1 MIIIGFSFIFT
12 FIDKRKDLIYNI
24 IMENVMSKIK
34 KIFAICIISLMSLN
48 LISCSGEQIEST
60 NENKNVENVIG
71 ESANNTNTIH
81 ISLED
86 LLKEYYMTGLKKGD
100 VAPDFS
106 IKTNKGT
113 TFTLSE
119 QKGKKV
125 VVAFFA
131 TWCGPCMQEFPEKNR
146 LHNDMKD
153 VVFIEISD
161 EDEDTINEFLK
172 SNGFDLIVG
181 HDFEDDVMM
190 KYGIPFIPA
199 TFIVDKN
206 GVIQE
211 TFQGANSYDTYKAA
225 LESIN

>member
-1 MIIIGFSFIFT
+1 MYKF
-12 FIDKRKDLIYNI
+12 
-24 IMENVMSKIK
+24 K
-34 KIFAICIISLMSLN
+34 KIFAICIISIISINLMSCGAN
-48 LISCSGEQIEST
+48 QVEK
-60 NENKNVENVIG
+60 NNKETNVEMSVE
-71 ESANNTNTIH
+71 ESSEQTNTNHLT
-81 ISLED
+81 LED
-86 LLKEYYMTGLKKGD
+86 LLKEYGMARLKKGD
-100 VAPDFS
+100 IAPDFS

-161 EDEDTINEFLK
+161 EDEDTVNEFLK
-172 SNGFDLIVG
+172 TNGFDLTVG
-181 HDFEDDVMM
+181 HDLDDSVTM
-190 KYGIPFIPA
+190 KYGIQFIPA
-199 TFIVDKN
+199 TFIIDSN

-211 TFQGANSYDTYKAA
+211 TFTGANSYDTYKAA
-225 LESIN
+225 LESIS

>member
-1 MIIIGFSFIFT
+1 MYKF
-12 FIDKRKDLIYNI
+12 
-24 IMENVMSKIK
+24 K
-34 KIFAICIISLMSLN
+34 KIFAICIISIISINLMSCGAN
-48 LISCSGEQIEST
+48 QVEK
-60 NENKNVENVIG
+60 NNKETNVEMSVE
-71 ESANNTNTIH
+71 ESSENTNTFH
-81 ISLED
+81 LTLED
-86 LLKEYYMTGLKKGD
+86 LLKEYGMGGLKKGE

-161 EDEDTINEFLK
+161 EDEDTVNEFLK
-172 SNGFDLIVG
+172 TNGFDLTVG
-181 HDFEDDVMM
+181 HDLDDSVTM
-190 KYGIPFIPA
+190 KYGIQFIPA
-199 TFIVDKN
+199 TFIVDSN

-211 TFQGANSYDTYKAA
+211 IFSGANSYDTYKAA
-225 LESIN
+225 IESVN

>member
-1 MIIIGFSFIFT
+1 MCKF
-12 FIDKRKDLIYNI
+12 
-24 IMENVMSKIK
+24 K
-34 KIFAICIISLMSLN
+34 KIFAICIISIISFHLMSCGDSKVAN
-48 LISCSGEQIEST
+48 GSKEVK
-60 NENKNVENVIG
+60 NENAVE
-71 ESANNTNTIH
+71 ETSEQTNTIH
-81 ISLED
+81 LTLED
-86 LLKEYYMTGLKKGD
+86 LLKEYGMAGLKKGD
-100 VAPDFS
+100 IAPDFS

-161 EDEDTINEFLK
+161 EDEDTVNEFLK
-172 SNGFDLIVG
+172 TNGFDLTVG
-181 HDFEDDVMM
+181 HDLDDSVTM
-190 KYGIPFIPA
+190 KYGIQFIPA
-199 TFIVDKN
+199 TFIIDST

-211 TFQGANSYDTYKAA
+211 TFAGANTYDTYKAA

>member
-1 MIIIGFSFIFT
+1 MI
-12 FIDKRKDLIYNI
+12 KN
-24 IMENVMSKIK
+24 IK

-190 KYGIPFIPA
+190 KYGIQFIPA

>member
-1 MIIIGFSFIFT
+1 MYKF
-12 FIDKRKDLIYNI
+12 
-24 IMENVMSKIK
+24 K
-34 KIFAICIISLMSLN
+34 KIFAICIISIISFYLMSCGTN
-48 LISCSGEQIEST
+48 VSNTVEETSEQ
-60 NENKNVENVIG
+60 
-71 ESANNTNTIH
+71 TNTIH
-81 ISLED
+81 LTLED
-86 LLKEYYMTGLKKGD
+86 LLKEYGMAGLKKGD
-100 VAPDFS
+100 IAPDFS

-161 EDEDTINEFLK
+161 EDEDTVNNFLK
-172 SNGFDLIVG
+172 TNGFDLTVG
-181 HDFEDDVMM
+181 HDLDDSVTM
-190 KYGIPFIPA
+190 KYGIQFIPA
-199 TFIVDKN
+199 TFIVDSN

-211 TFQGANSYDTYKAA
+211 TFAGANSYDTYKAA

>member
-1 MIIIGFSFIFT
+1 M

-24 IMENVMSKIK
+24 IMKNVMSKIK
-34 KIFAICIISLMSLN
+34 KIFALCIISIISFNLMSCGNDALKN
-48 LISCSGEQIEST
+48 NNNET
-60 NENKNVENVIG
+60 NAKSNVE
-71 ESANNTNTIH
+71 ETSDQTNTIH
-81 ISLED
+81 LTLED
-86 LLKEYYMTGLKKGD
+86 LLKEYGMAGLKKGD
-100 VAPDFS
+100 IAPDFS

-161 EDEDTINEFLK
+161 EDEDTVNDFLK
-172 SNGFDLIVG
+172 TNGFDLTVG
-181 HDFEDDVMM
+181 HDLDDSVTM
-190 KYGIPFIPA
+190 KYGIQFIPA
-199 TFIVDKN
+199 TFIVDTN

-211 TFQGANSYDTYKAA
+211 TFSGANSYDTYKAA
-225 LESIN
+225 LESIS

>member
-1 MIIIGFSFIFT
+1 MYKF
-12 FIDKRKDLIYNI
+12 
-24 IMENVMSKIK
+24 K
-34 KIFAICIISLMSLN
+34 KIFAICIISIISFNLMSCGAN
-48 LISCSGEQIEST
+48 QVEK
-60 NENKNVENVIG
+60 NNKETNVEMSVE
-71 ESANNTNTIH
+71 ESSENTNTIH
-81 ISLED
+81 LTLED
-86 LLKEYYMTGLKKGD
+86 LLKEYGMAGLKKGD
-100 VAPDFS
+100 IAPDFS

-161 EDEDTINEFLK
+161 EDEDTVNEFLK
-172 SNGFDLIVG
+172 TNGFDLTVG
-181 HDFEDDVMM
+181 HDLDDSVTM
-190 KYGIPFIPA
+190 KYGIQFIPA
-199 TFIVDKN
+199 TFIVDTN

-211 TFQGANSYDTYKAA
+211 TFTGANSYDTYKAA
-225 LESIN
+225 IESVN

>member
-1 MIIIGFSFIFT
+1 MYKF
-12 FIDKRKDLIYNI
+12 
-24 IMENVMSKIK
+24 K
-34 KIFAICIISLMSLN
+34 KIFAICIISIISINLMSCGAN
-48 LISCSGEQIEST
+48 QVEK
-60 NENKNVENVIG
+60 NNKETNVEMSVE
-71 ESANNTNTIH
+71 ESSENTNTIH
-81 ISLED
+81 LTLED
-86 LLKEYYMTGLKKGD
+86 LLKEYGMAGLKKGE

-161 EDEDTINEFLK
+161 EDEDTVNEFLK
-172 SNGFDLIVG
+172 TNGFDLTVG
-181 HDFEDDVMM
+181 HDLDDSVTM
-190 KYGIPFIPA
+190 KYGIQFIPA
-199 TFIVDKN
+199 TFIVDSN

-211 TFQGANSYDTYKAA
+211 TFSGANSYDTYKAA
-225 LESIN
+225 IESVS

>member
-1 MIIIGFSFIFT
+1 MYKF
-12 FIDKRKDLIYNI
+12 
-24 IMENVMSKIK
+24 K
-34 KIFAICIISLMSLN
+34 KIFAICIISIISFNLMSCGDSKVAN
-48 LISCSGEQIEST
+48 GSKDVNNDNAVEETSEQ
-60 NENKNVENVIG
+60 
-71 ESANNTNTIH
+71 TNTIH
-81 ISLED
+81 LTLED
-86 LLKEYYMTGLKKGD
+86 LLKEYGMGGLKKGD

-125 VVAFFA
+125 VLAFFA

-161 EDEDTINEFLK
+161 EDEDTVNEFLK
-172 SNGFDLIVG
+172 TNGFDLTIG
-181 HDFEDDVMM
+181 HDLDDSVTM
-190 KYGIPFIPA
+190 KYGIQFIPA
-199 TFIVDKN
+199 TFIIDST

-211 TFQGANSYDTYKAA
+211 TFTGANTYDTYKAA

>member
-1 MIIIGFSFIFT
+1 MYKF
-12 FIDKRKDLIYNI
+12 
-24 IMENVMSKIK
+24 K
-34 KIFAICIISLMSLN
+34 KIFAICIISLISFYLMS
-48 LISCSGEQIEST
+48 CGT
-60 NENKNVENVIG
+60 NKVEKKNKETNVEMSVE
-71 ESANNTNTIH
+71 ESSEQSNTIH
-81 ISLED
+81 LTLED
-86 LLKEYYMTGLKKGD
+86 LLKEYGMAGLKKGD
-100 VAPDFS
+100 IAPDFS

-161 EDEDTINEFLK
+161 EDEDTVNEFLK
-172 SNGFDLIVG
+172 TNGFDLTIG
-181 HDFEDDVMM
+181 HDLDDSVTM
-190 KYGIPFIPA
+190 KYGIQFIPA
-199 TFIVDKN
+199 TFIVDSN

-211 TFQGANSYDTYKAA
+211 TFAGANSYDAYKAA

>member
-1 MIIIGFSFIFT
+1 MI
-12 FIDKRKDLIYNI
+12 KN
-24 IMENVMSKIK
+24 IK

-60 NENKNVENVIG
+60 NENKNVENGIG

-190 KYGIPFIPA
+190 KYGIQFIPA

>member
-1 MIIIGFSFIFT
+1 MCKF
-12 FIDKRKDLIYNI
+12 
-24 IMENVMSKIK
+24 K
-34 KIFAICIISLMSLN
+34 KIFAICIISIISFNLMSCGAN
-48 LISCSGEQIEST
+48 QVEK
-60 NENKNVENVIG
+60 NNKETNVEMSVE
-71 ESANNTNTIH
+71 ESSDNTNTIH
-81 ISLED
+81 LTLED
-86 LLKEYYMTGLKKGD
+86 LLKEYGMAGLKKGD
-100 VAPDFS
+100 IAPDFS

-161 EDEDTINEFLK
+161 EDEDTVNEFLK
-172 SNGFDLIVG
+172 TNGFDLTVG
-181 HDFEDDVMM
+181 HDLDDSVTM
-190 KYGIPFIPA
+190 KYGIQFIPA
-199 TFIVDKN
+199 TFIVDSN

-211 TFQGANSYDTYKAA
+211 TFSGANSYDTYKAA
-225 LESIN
+225 IESVS

>member
-1 MIIIGFSFIFT
+1 MYKF
-12 FIDKRKDLIYNI
+12 
-24 IMENVMSKIK
+24 K
-34 KIFAICIISLMSLN
+34 KIFAIFIISIISFHLMSCGVN
-48 LISCSGEQIEST
+48 QVEK
-60 NENKNVENVIG
+60 NNKETNVEMSVE
-71 ESANNTNTIH
+71 ESSENTNTIH
-81 ISLED
+81 LTLED
-86 LLKEYYMTGLKKGD
+86 LLKEYGMGGLKKGE

-161 EDEDTINEFLK
+161 EDEDTVNEFLK
-172 SNGFDLIVG
+172 TNGFDLTVG
-181 HDFEDDVMM
+181 HDLDDSVTM
-190 KYGIPFIPA
+190 KYGIQFIPA
-199 TFIVDKN
+199 TFIVDSN

-211 TFQGANSYDTYKAA
+211 TFSGANSYDTYKAA
-225 LESIN
+225 IESVN

>member
-1 MIIIGFSFIFT
+1 MWGSMSEIRSIAKKEI
-12 FIDKRKDLIYNI
+12 LIYNI
-24 IMENVMSKIK
+24 NMIKNIK

-48 LISCSGEQIEST
+48 LISCNGEQIEST
-60 NENKNVENVIG
+60 NENKNVENGIG

-86 LLKEYYMTGLKKGD
+86 LLKEYYMAGLKKGD

-172 SNGFDLIVG
+172 SNGFDLTVG

-190 KYGIPFIPA
+190 KYGIQFIPA

>member
-1 MIIIGFSFIFT
+1 
-12 FIDKRKDLIYNI
+12 
-24 IMENVMSKIK
+24 MEKNMYKFK
-34 KIFAICIISLMSLN
+34 KIFAICIISIISINLMSCGAN
-48 LISCSGEQIEST
+48 QVVK
-60 NENKNVENVIG
+60 NNKETNVEMSVE
-71 ESANNTNTIH
+71 ESSEQSNTIH
-81 ISLED
+81 LTLED
-86 LLKEYYMTGLKKGD
+86 LLKEYGMAGLKKGD
-100 VAPDFS
+100 IAPDFS

-161 EDEDTINEFLK
+161 EDEDTVNEFLK
-172 SNGFDLIVG
+172 TNGFDLTVG
-181 HDFEDDVMM
+181 HDLDDSVTM
-190 KYGIPFIPA
+190 KYGIQFIPA
-199 TFIVDKN
+199 TFIVDSN

-211 TFQGANSYDTYKAA
+211 TFAGANSYDTYKAA
-225 LESIN
+225 LESIS

>member
-1 MIIIGFSFIFT
+1 MYKF
-12 FIDKRKDLIYNI
+12 
-24 IMENVMSKIK
+24 K
-34 KIFAICIISLMSLN
+34 KIFAICIISIISINLMSCGAN
-48 LISCSGEQIEST
+48 QVEK
-60 NENKNVENVIG
+60 NNKETNVEMSVE
-71 ESANNTNTIH
+71 ESSEQTNTIH
-81 ISLED
+81 LTLED
-86 LLKEYYMTGLKKGD
+86 LLKEYGMAGLKKGD
-100 VAPDFS
+100 IAPDFS

-161 EDEDTINEFLK
+161 EDEDTVNEFLK
-172 SNGFDLIVG
+172 TNGFDLTVG
-181 HDFEDDVMM
+181 HDLDDSVTM
-190 KYGIPFIPA
+190 KYGIQFIPA
-199 TFIVDKN
+199 TFIVDTN

-211 TFQGANSYDTYKAA
+211 TFSGANSYDTYKAA
-225 LESIN
+225 IESVN

>member
-1 MIIIGFSFIFT
+1 MCKF
-12 FIDKRKDLIYNI
+12 
-24 IMENVMSKIK
+24 K
-34 KIFAICIISLMSLN
+34 KIFAICIISIISINLMSCGAN
-48 LISCSGEQIEST
+48 QVEK
-60 NENKNVENVIG
+60 NNKETNVEMSVE
-71 ESANNTNTIH
+71 ESSENTNTIH
-81 ISLED
+81 LTLED
-86 LLKEYYMTGLKKGD
+86 LLKEYGMGGLKKGE

-161 EDEDTINEFLK
+161 EDEDTVNEFLK
-172 SNGFDLIVG
+172 TNGFDLTVG
-181 HDFEDDVMM
+181 HDLDDSVTM
-190 KYGIPFIPA
+190 KYGIQFIPA
-199 TFIVDKN
+199 TFIVDSN

-211 TFQGANSYDTYKAA
+211 TFSGANSYDTYKAA
-225 LESIN
+225 IESVN

>member
-1 MIIIGFSFIFT
+1 MYKF
-12 FIDKRKDLIYNI
+12 
-24 IMENVMSKIK
+24 K
-34 KIFAICIISLMSLN
+34 KIFAICIISIISFHLMSCGAN
-48 LISCSGEQIEST
+48 QVEK
-60 NENKNVENVIG
+60 NNKETNVEMSVE
-71 ESANNTNTIH
+71 ESSENTNTIH
-81 ISLED
+81 LTLED
-86 LLKEYYMTGLKKGD
+86 LLKEYGMGGLKKGE
-100 VAPDFS
+100 VAPDFF

-161 EDEDTINEFLK
+161 EDEDTVNEFLK
-172 SNGFDLIVG
+172 TNGFDLTVG
-181 HDFEDDVMM
+181 HDLDDSVTM
-190 KYGIPFIPA
+190 KYGIQFIPA
-199 TFIVDKN
+199 TFIVDSN

-211 TFQGANSYDTYKAA
+211 TFSGANSYDTYKAA
-225 LESIN
+225 IESVN

>member
-1 MIIIGFSFIFT
+1 MCKF
-12 FIDKRKDLIYNI
+12 
-24 IMENVMSKIK
+24 K
-34 KIFAICIISLMSLN
+34 KIFAMCIISIISFNLMSCGAN
-48 LISCSGEQIEST
+48 QVEK
-60 NENKNVENVIG
+60 NNKETNVEMSVE
-71 ESANNTNTIH
+71 ESSEQTNTIH
-81 ISLED
+81 LTLED
-86 LLKEYYMTGLKKGD
+86 LLKEYGMAGLKKGE

-161 EDEDTINEFLK
+161 EDEDTVNEFLK
-172 SNGFDLIVG
+172 TNGFDLTVG
-181 HDFEDDVMM
+181 HDLDDSVTM
-190 KYGIPFIPA
+190 KYGIQFIPA
-199 TFIVDKN
+199 TFIIDSN

-211 TFQGANSYDTYKAA
+211 TFTGANSYDTYKAA
-225 LESIN
+225 LESIS

>member
-1 MIIIGFSFIFT
+1 
-12 FIDKRKDLIYNI
+12 
-24 IMENVMSKIK
+24 MEKNMYKLK
-34 KIFAICIISLMSLN
+34 KIFAICIISIIIINLMSCGAN
-48 LISCSGEQIEST
+48 QVVKN
-60 NENKNVENVIG
+60 NEETNVEMSVE
-71 ESANNTNTIH
+71 ESSENTNTIH
-81 ISLED
+81 LTLED
-86 LLKEYYMTGLKKGD
+86 LLKEYGMAGLKKGE

-161 EDEDTINEFLK
+161 EDEDTVNEFLK
-172 SNGFDLIVG
+172 TNGFDLTVG
-181 HDFEDDVMM
+181 HDLDDSVTM
-190 KYGIPFIPA
+190 KYGIQFIPA
-199 TFIVDKN
+199 TFIVDSK

-211 TFQGANSYDTYKAA
+211 TFAGANSYDTYKAA
-225 LESIN
+225 IESVN

>member
-1 MIIIGFSFIFT
+1 
-12 FIDKRKDLIYNI
+12 
-24 IMENVMSKIK
+24 MEKNMYKFK
-34 KIFAICIISLMSLN
+34 KIFAICIISIISFYLMSCGTN
-48 LISCSGEQIEST
+48 VSNTVEETSEQ
-60 NENKNVENVIG
+60 
-71 ESANNTNTIH
+71 TNTIH
-81 ISLED
+81 LTLED
-86 LLKEYYMTGLKKGD
+86 LLKEYGMAGLKKGD
-100 VAPDFS
+100 IAPDFS

-161 EDEDTINEFLK
+161 EDEDTVNNFLK
-172 SNGFDLIVG
+172 TNGFDLTVG
-181 HDFEDDVMM
+181 HDLDDSVTM
-190 KYGIPFIPA
+190 KYGIQFIPA
-199 TFIVDKN
+199 TFIVDSN

-211 TFQGANSYDTYKAA
+211 TFAGANSYDTYKAA

>member
-1 MIIIGFSFIFT
+1 MSF
-12 FIDKRKDLIYNI
+12 IYNI
-24 IMENVMSKIK
+24 SMNKMYLRIK
-34 KIFAICIISLMSLN
+34 KIFVLGIISIISMNLMS
-48 LISCSGEQIEST
+48 CT
-60 NENKNVENVIG
+60 NKQVENVVKETNKTQMDNSVEG
-71 ESANNTNTIH
+71 TTEETNTIH
-81 ISLED
+81 LTLED
-86 LLKEYYMTGLKKGD
+86 LLKEYGMAGLKKGD
-100 VAPDFS
+100 IAPDFS

-161 EDEDTINEFLK
+161 EDEDTVNDFLK
-172 SNGFDLIVG
+172 SNGFDLTVG
-181 HDFEDDVMM
+181 HDLDDSVTM
-190 KYGIPFIPA
+190 KYGIQFIPA
-199 TFIVDKN
+199 TFIVDTN

-211 TFQGANSYDTYKAA
+211 TFSGANSYDTYKAA
-225 LESIN
+225 LEAIN

>member
-1 MIIIGFSFIFT
+1 MYKF
-12 FIDKRKDLIYNI
+12 
-24 IMENVMSKIK
+24 K
-34 KIFAICIISLMSLN
+34 KIFAICIISIISINLMSCGAN
-48 LISCSGEQIEST
+48 QVEK
-60 NENKNVENVIG
+60 NNKETNVEMSVE
-71 ESANNTNTIH
+71 ESSENTNTIH
-81 ISLED
+81 LTLED
-86 LLKEYYMTGLKKGD
+86 LLKEYGMAGLKKGE

-161 EDEDTINEFLK
+161 EDEDTVNDFLK
-172 SNGFDLIVG
+172 TNGFDLTVG
-181 HDFEDDVMM
+181 HDLDDSVTM
-190 KYGIPFIPA
+190 KYGIQFIPA
-199 TFIVDKN
+199 TFIVDSN

-211 TFQGANSYDTYKAA
+211 TFSGANSYDTYKAA
-225 LESIN
+225 IESVS

>member
-1 MIIIGFSFIFT
+1 
-12 FIDKRKDLIYNI
+12 
-24 IMENVMSKIK
+24 
-34 KIFAICIISLMSLN
+34 MSLN

-190 KYGIPFIPA
+190 KYGIQFIPA

>member
-1 MIIIGFSFIFT
+1 MSKIRSIAKKGI
-12 FIDKRKDLIYNI
+12 LIYNI
-24 IMENVMSKIK
+24 NMIKNIK
-34 KIFAICIISLMSLN
+34 KIFVICIISLMSLN

-60 NENKNVENVIG
+60 NENKNVENGIG

-86 LLKEYYMTGLKKGD
+86 LLKEYYMAGLKKGD

-161 EDEDTINEFLK
+161 EDEDTVTEFLK
-172 SNGFDLIVG
+172 SNGFDLTVG

-190 KYGIPFIPA
+190 KYGIQFIPA

-225 LESIN
+225 IESIN